1 MGPQD
6 FTLKLPGVTFK
17 NNRFIM
23 KNVTN
28 IQELCELSEEKLAC
42 ILGNTASA
50 KQLWEFIH
58 TDGRKQTKTQQ
69 VSVNNKR

>member
-1 MGPQD
+1 
-6 FTLKLPGVTFK
+6 
-17 NNRFIM
+17 M
-23 KNVTN
+23 KNVRN
-28 IQELCELSEEKLAC
+28 IQELCELSEEKLEC

-58 TDGRKQTKTQQ
+58 TDDREQTKAQQ

>member
-1 MGPQD
+1 
-6 FTLKLPGVTFK
+6 
-17 NNRFIM
+17 M

-28 IQELCELSEEKLAC
+28 IQELYQLSEEKLVC

-58 TDGRKQTKTQQ
+58 TDDREQTKAQQ

>member
-1 MGPQD
+1 
-6 FTLKLPGVTFK
+6 
-17 NNRFIM
+17 M

-28 IQELCELSEEKLAC
+28 IQELCQLSEEELAS

-58 TDGRKQTKTQQ
+58 TGRQRK
-69 VSVNNKR
+69 NKGSAGFS

>member
-1 MGPQD
+1 
-6 FTLKLPGVTFK
+6 
-17 NNRFIM
+17 M

-28 IQELCELSEEKLAC
+28 IQELCQLSEEKLVC

-58 TDGRKQTKTQQ
+58 TDDRKQTKTQQ

>member
-1 MGPQD
+1 
-6 FTLKLPGVTFK
+6 
-17 NNRFIM
+17 M

-42 ILGNTASA
+42 IFGNTASA

-69 VSVNNKR
+69 VSVNYKR

>member
-1 MGPQD
+1 
-6 FTLKLPGVTFK
+6 
-17 NNRFIM
+17 M

-28 IQELCELSEEKLAC
+28 IQELCQLSEEKLAS

-58 TDGRKQTKTQQ
+58 TDGRKQTKAQQ
-69 VSVNNKR
+69 VSVKNKR

>member
-1 MGPQD
+1 
-6 FTLKLPGVTFK
+6 
-17 NNRFIM
+17 M

-58 TDGRKQTKTQQ
+58 TDDKKQTKAQQ